1 MSNVVTLGLSSIKFG
16 AAAESLATL
25 GLTYQDSCTVSQDD
39 PETTEFYAEEEDDPI
54 EIMERPGAIRA
65 FFQIMD
71 PTAALA
77 QKAGTSEEG
86 ILEITPKKGLKI
98 TFNRA
103 KLSYKLGGQYGRGGL
118 FLITCTAV
126 ALKPSSGNK
135 ITVAAVASE

>member
-1 MSNVVTLGLSSIKFG
+1 MANTVTLGLAEIKFG
-16 AAAESLATL
+16 ATAQTATSL

-54 EIMERPGAIRA
+54 EITERPGAIRA
-65 FFQIMD
+65 TFQIMD

-86 ILEITPKKGLKI
+86 VLIIKPKKGLQI

-103 KLSYKLGGQYGRGGL
+103 KISYKLDGQYGRGGL
-118 FLITCTAV
+118 FLITVNAV
-126 ALKPSSGNK
+126 ALKPATGNK
-135 ITVAAVASE
+135 ITVAAVSN

>member
-1 MSNVVTLGLSSIKFG
+1 MSKVVTLGLASIKFG
-16 AAAESLATL
+16 ASASSLAAL

-54 EIMERPGAIRA
+54 EITERPGAIRCN
-65 FFQIMD
+65 FQIMD

-86 ILEITPKKGLKI
+86 VLEITPKKGLKL

-103 KLSYKLGGQYGRGGL
+103 KVSYKLDGQYGRGGL
-118 FLITCTAV
+118 FLVNVSAV
-126 ALKPSSGNK
+126 ALKPATGNK
-135 ITVAAVASE
+135 ITVAAVTT

>member
-1 MSNVVTLGLSSIKFG
+1 MANTVTLGLAEIKFG
-16 AAAESLATL
+16 ATAQAATSL

-54 EIMERPGAIRA
+54 EITERPGAIRA
-65 FFQIMD
+65 TFQIMD

-86 ILEITPKKGLKI
+86 VLTIKPKKGLQI

-103 KLSYKLGGQYGRGGL
+103 KVSYKLDGQYGRGGL
-118 FLITCTAV
+118 FLITVNAV
-126 ALKPSSGNK
+126 ALKPETGNK
-135 ITVAAVASE
+135 ITVAAVSN